1 MAGNRETALKN
12 LAKIK
17 KPGRPKGVPNK
28 FTTLKDS
35 FLNVYQELGGDKFL
49 RKFAEENPKEYIRLL
64 GTMLP
69 KDIQTEV
76 RQAITIAW
84 ANQAV
89 EQIPDAE
96 IIQAQLPDK
105 TKDSTDSSANVM
117 EAPAIPLKP

>member
-1 MAGNRETALKN
+1 MKRTGKFKKGQSGNPK
-12 LAKIK
+12 
-17 KPGRPKGVPNK
+17 GRPTGAKGQ
-28 FTTLKDS
+28 FTTLKNS

-49 RKFAEENPKEYIRLL
+49 KEFAEENPKEYIRLL

-96 IIQAQLPDK
+96 IIQAQLPDN
-105 TKDSTDSSANVM
+105 TKDSGDT
-117 EAPAIPLKP
+117 

>member
-1 MAGNRETALKN
+1 MAGNRKTALKN
-12 LAKIK
+12 LEKARKVYGS
-17 KPGRPKGVPNK
+17 GRPKGCKNK
-28 FTTLKDS
+28 FTDLKTS
-35 FLNVYQELGGDKFL
+35 FLNVYKQVGGDEYL

-69 KDIQTEV
+69 KDVQTEV

-96 IIQAQLPDK
+96 IIQAQLPDN
-105 TKDSTDSSANVM
+105 TKDSGDT
-117 EAPAIPLKP
+117 